1 MKLISWISVLA
12 ICLFHAF
19 DTRAD
24 ELLLGDDSVKNY
36 LLVGQTY
43 SGCGNA
49 AGLGTDMTI
58 EFKRNGV
65 CYCTSDWYRAYA
77 EPVKVKGTYKIDD
90 TIDGTTVS
98 VSCNNFTF
106 EFTKKDENLYFD
118 RSTTGEGSV
127 NNNFMSLVRVSR

>member
-1 MKLISWISVLA
+1 MKLISWISLLA

-36 LLVGQTY
+36 MLVGQTY

-49 AGLGTDMTI
+49 AGLGTEMKI
-58 EFKRNGV
+58 EFGKNGV

-77 EPVKVKGTYKIDD
+77 EPLKIKGTYKIED
-90 TIDGTTVS
+90 TIDGTTVA
-98 VSCNNFTF
+98 VSCNKFNFVF
-106 EFTKKDENLYFD
+106 KKRDGNLYFD
-118 RSTTGEGSV
+118 NSTEGEGSI
-127 NNNFMSLVRVSR
+127 NNDFMTLTRVSR